1 MIKIPRL
8 FLLLVLSVVIGVIN
22 SCTNTAAQKSSS
34 VQTLLI
40 ADNGF
45 SGSSVNVLAGVKQ
58 TVFTSGEFQYAAF
71 YNANAHLVLAKRA
84 LSDTHWQIN
93 ETEFTANVHDAHNH
107 ISLVV
112 DAEEYLH
119 IAWDHHNSPLNYARS
134 LEPGSLQIQKIT
146 MLSAPGHEATAQEH
160 SLTYPQFYRL
170 HNGDLLFAYR
180 HGGSGRGNLVLN
192 RYDLSTQKWHRLH
205 NSLIDGEGKRSAYWD
220 LSIDTNGVMHMAWI
234 WRETPDVATN
244 HDIAYAQSRD
254 NGQSWQTLDGKTYKL
269 PIVEATSQVVMEVP
283 PNHKLMNPPFVTAD
297 KQSNPFITSYWADS
311 PSDTPGFRIV
321 HGKLST
327 SGEAHWQ
334 LIKAPPVTENF
345 ELSGHGTKK
354 PPISRAV
361 LLIDEQMIDERAIE
375 DQRIGEQLTDKKTNT
390 STSNT
395 QNPSLHLIYRDDFNN
410 GFVMAASLKN
420 LAKPE
425 WQHRILVARDM
436 GAWEPSLDGAQWH
449 QHQQAHLLLQQVGQD
464 DGNDAASLNLKPS
477 EIELLMWKP

>member
-22 SCTNTAAQKSSS
+22 SCTNTAPQKSSS

-71 YNANAHLVLAKRA
+71 YNADAHLVLAKRA
-84 LSDTHWQIN
+84 LSDTQWQIN

-134 LEPGSLQIQKIT
+134 LAPGSLDIQKIS
-146 MLSAPGHEATAQEH
+146 MLSVPGEQAAAQEH

-170 HNGDLLFAYR
+170 HNGALLFAYR

-192 RYDLSTQKWHRLH
+192 RYDLFSKKWQRLH

-283 PNHKLMNPPFVTAD
+283 PNHKLMNPPFITAD

-311 PSDTPGFRIV
+311 PSDVPGFRIV
-321 HGKLST
+321 HGKLSP

-334 LIKAPPVTENF
+334 LIKAPPVAENF
-345 ELSGHGTKK
+345 ELSGQGTKK

-361 LLIDEQMIDERAIE
+361 LLVDESNN
-375 DQRIGEQLTDKKTNT
+375 K
-390 STSNT
+390 STT
-395 QNPSLHLIYRDDFNN
+395 QHPSLHLIYRNDFNN

-425 WQHRILVARDM
+425 WQQRVLVARDM

-477 EIELLMWKP
+477 EIELLVWKP